1 MRWLYE
7 TLDETIQS
15 FSIYI
20 ALLASAL
27 YRPGVT
33 WLYNST
39 SVLSS

>member
-15 FSIYI
+15 LSIFI